1 MRDVVDCNASL
12 IDTMVVY
19 SSDLNSLKKALLAS
33 FRGGSKDLEGIGR
46 DLPDECFMLNSESMI
61 CISKV
66 E

>member
-1 MRDVVDCNASL
+1 
-12 IDTMVVY
+12 MVVY